1 MQNRFITRWLA
12 RRETDWKRLDALL
25 QQVEKRGLKSLGATE
40 VKELASL
47 YRSVSGDLAR
57 AKTNQLGQQIIEDL
71 QTLTTRSYSQ
81 IYQGAK
87 HQEWRSA
94 WQFIQWGLPAV
105 IQSNFWY
112 IFLAT
117 SLLVGSAIVSW
128 WYASRDPVYLALVVP
143 EGLIKLV
150 RDEGKLWMGS
160 IVGVEPLASKDIMT
174 NNLSVSFGAI
184 GGGITA
190 GIYTT
195 FLLISNG
202 ISIGAIANLVA
213 QHNLAIPFWAFVF
226 PHGALELPAIFFA
239 GGAGL
244 LIARAILF
252 PGKYNRI
259 NALKY
264 YGSQA
269 AQLTFAVVPML
280 VAAGIIEAFI
290 SPQPFIPD
298 LIKYLIGII
307 FFTLLV
313 TYCRRTQD
321 SHT

>member
-1 MQNRFITRWLA
+1 MNIQRWLA

-25 QQVEKRGLKSLGATE
+25 HQVEKRGLKSLKAME
-40 VKELASL
+40 MKELASL

-57 AKTNQLGQQIIEDL
+57 AKTNQLGDQIAQDL
-71 QTLTTRSYSQ
+71 QTLTSRSYSQ

-94 WQFIQWGLPAV
+94 WQFMKWGLPAV
-105 IQSNFWY
+105 IQRNFWY
-112 IFLAT
+112 IFAAT
-117 SLLVGSAIVSW
+117 SLMLGAAIVSW
-128 WYASRDPVYLALVVP
+128 WYAGRDPVYLSLVVP

-150 RDEGKLWMGS
+150 RDQGKLWMGS
-160 IVGVEPLASKDIMT
+160 IVGVEPLASQNIMT
-174 NNLSVSFGAI
+174 NNLSVSFAAI
-184 GGGITA
+184 AGGITA

-195 FLLISNG
+195 FILIYNG
-202 ISIGAIANLVA
+202 ISLGAIATLVG

-239 GGAGL
+239 GGGGL

-280 VAAGIIEAFI
+280 IVAGIIEGFI

-298 LIKYLIGII
+298 IIKYLLGISL
-307 FFTLLV
+307 FTLLV
-313 TYCRRTQD
+313 SYCQRTEVSGQE
-321 SHT
+321 TK

>member
-1 MQNRFITRWLA
+1 MNVKRWLA
-12 RRETDWKRLDALL
+12 RRETDWKHLDTLL
-25 QQVEKRGLKSLGATE
+25 RRVEKRGLKSLQAEE

-47 YRSVSGDLAR
+47 YRSISGDLAR
-57 AKTNQLGQQIIEDL
+57 AKTNAVGQNITQDL
-71 QTLTTRSYSQ
+71 QLLTSRSYSQ

-87 HQEWRSA
+87 HQEWRSIRD
-94 WQFIQWGLPAV
+94 FILWRLPKLIQQTWG
-105 IQSNFWY
+105 Y

-117 SLLVGSAIVSW
+117 SLLVGAGIISW
-128 WYASRDPVYLALVVP
+128 WYAGRDPVYLALVVP
-143 EGLIKLV
+143 EDLITLV

-160 IVGVEPLASKDIMT
+160 IVGVEPLASSHIMR

-190 GIYTT
+190 GIYTV
-195 FLLISNG
+195 FLLVYNG
-202 ISIGAIANLVA
+202 ISIGAIASLVA

-226 PHGALELPAIFFA
+226 PHGAIELPAIFFA

-264 YGSQA
+264 YGYQA
-269 AQLTFAVVPML
+269 AQLTLAIVPML
-280 VAAGIIEAFI
+280 IIAGIIEGFI
-290 SPQPFIPD
+290 SPNPLIPD
-298 LIKYLIGII
+298 MFKYIIGTSI
-307 FFTLLV
+307 FTLLV
-313 TYCRRTQD
+313 LYCRRTQV
-321 SHT
+321 SRSS